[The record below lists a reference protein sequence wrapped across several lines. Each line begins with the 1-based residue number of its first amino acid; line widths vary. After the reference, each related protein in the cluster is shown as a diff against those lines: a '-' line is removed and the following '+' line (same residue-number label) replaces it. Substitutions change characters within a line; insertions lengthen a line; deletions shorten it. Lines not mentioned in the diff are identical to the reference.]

1 MSTTLDSPTDTQV
14 PVLRNYVGGAW
25 TAPSGDADDVVN
37 PATGETVARV
47 PLSSAKEVE
56 AAVAAAR
63 AALPEWRRTPATT
76 RARFVARYLRGIED
90 RLDEVA
96 AAIAQDVGKTFAEGR
111 GEVIRSMEGLEAAG
125 AIPMLLRGQLAENV
139 ASGVDAEM
147 IRQPVG
153 VCGVISPFNFPLFS
167 TIAQQSAA
175 LVCGNTIVW
184 KPSEQTPLT
193 QQVLFDIIDG
203 IGIPAGVWNLVN
215 GGREVVEAM
224 LESPGIDAISFV
236 GSAKVAQLVHS
247 RGTANGKRVQ
257 ALGGA
262 KNYMVVMPDA
272 VIDQAANQIAQSGFG
287 TSGQRCMAGSV
298 IVTVGGAWSKLKD
311 DLVARG
317 AEITLG
323 DPMQDGVD
331 IGPVV
336 SLAAAERIQAGIQRA
351 LDDGAT
357 LVLDGRDPGVE
368 GNGFF
373 VGPTI
378 LENVD
383 AESDLAREELFG
395 PVLAVVEVGSL
406 DEAIELVNGS
416 PYGNGTSL
424 FTESGAAA
432 RHFRAEVEV
441 GMVGINIG
449 VAAPVALFPFTGWK
463 KSMFGDIPIQAEAS
477 VDFFTRKK
485 SVTTRYFS

>member
-1 MSTTLDSPTDTQV
+1 
-14 PVLRNYVGGAW
+14 
-25 TAPSGDADDVVN
+25 
-37 PATGETVARV
+37 
-47 PLSSAKEVE
+47 
-56 AAVAAAR
+56 
-63 AALPEWRRTPATT
+63 
-76 RARFVARYLRGIED
+76 
-90 RLDEVA
+90 
-96 AAIAQDVGKTFAEGR
+96 
-111 GEVIRSMEGLEAAG
+111 
-125 AIPMLLRGQLAENV
+125 
-139 ASGVDAEM
+139 
-147 IRQPVG
+147 
-153 VCGVISPFNFPLFS
+153 
-167 TIAQQSAA
+167 
-175 LVCGNTIVW
+175 
-184 KPSEQTPLT
+184 
-193 QQVLFDIIDG
+193 
-203 IGIPAGVWNLVN
+203 VWNLVN

-224 LESPGIDAISFV
+224 LESPSIDAISFV

-272 VIDQAANQIAQSGFG
+272 VIDQTANQIAQSGFG

-298 IVTVGGAWSKLKD
+298 VVTVGGVWSQLKD
-311 DLVARG
+311 ELVARG
-317 AEITLG
+317 AEIKLG
-323 DPMQDGVD
+323 DPMDDGVD

-336 SLAAAERIQAGIQRA
+336 SEAAAERIQAGIQTA

-357 LVLDGRDPGVE
+357 LALDGREPGVP
-368 GNGFF
+368 GDGFF

-395 PVLAVVEVGSL
+395 PVLAVVEVESL
-406 DEAIELVNGS
+406 DDAIELVNGS

-424 FTESGAAA
+424 FTESGGAA

-441 GMVGINIG
+441 GMVGVNIG

-485 SVTTRYFS
+485 TVTTRYFS